1 MHVIDNIKTIH
12 EGWGRFCLVTLK
24 SPDGTRHQRQVEDHG
39 AAAAV
44 LPYDPERRMVTLVRQ
59 PRVGPLF
66 AGAEAMLLEVP
77 AGLTDGEDPE
87 AAARREAMEETGL
100 RLGAMEPLGGFW
112 STPGSTTEKIHL
124 YLAAYCAADRI
135 GEGGGVAHEGE
146 DIEVVEMSAAEA
158 IAMVRDGRLAD
169 MKTVCLLQAL
179 QLRRP
184 DLF

>member
-24 SPDGTRHQRQVEDHG
+24 SPDGSEHERQVEDHG

-44 LPYDPERRMVTLVRQ
+44 LPFDPERGMVMLVRQ

-66 AGAEAMLLEVP
+66 AGAEAMLLEAP

-100 RLGAMEPLGGFW
+100 RLGALQSLGGFW

-124 YLAAYCAADRI
+124 YLAAYSAADRL
-135 GEGGGVAHEGE
+135 GDGGGVAHEGE
-146 DIEVVEMSAAEA
+146 DIEVVEIPAAEA
-158 IAMVRDGRLAD
+158 IAMAGDGRI
-169 MKTVCLLQAL
+169 
-179 QLRRP
+179 P
-184 DLF
+184 DLKTAFLLMALRLRLPQLF